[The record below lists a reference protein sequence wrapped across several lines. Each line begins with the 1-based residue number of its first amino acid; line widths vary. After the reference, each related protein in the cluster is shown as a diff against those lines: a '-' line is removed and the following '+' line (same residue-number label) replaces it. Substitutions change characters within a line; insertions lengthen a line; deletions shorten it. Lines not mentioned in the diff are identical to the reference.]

1 MSQNLRAAQKTFRTT
16 RCWEKIYAQKHLEA
30 QYVLHISRFLTI
42 YPRISIL
49 HFYQCRYTNHTYQFS
64 TNVVFSMTSFD
75 RSPGHNHPRVGYNH
89 PGICRFCI
97 HETMVLYVG
106 LYVDMFKICTS
117 NHDNMKPIENPWLH
131 HFKEI
136 RFFFSPFFYRFSIAK
151 RIGQRPTAPDLLGQ
165 AYPEGWSHQVSRRG
179 RGETACCDIF
189 CGARNLCSLLKD
201 WFCQFSFGGDC
212 FYVSLRGISQNGRAF
227 IHLSVFFSA
236 MFQTQ
241 SRGLI
246 KKAS

>member
-30 QYVLHISRFLTI
+30 QYVLHVSRFLTI

-117 NHDNMKPIENPWLH
+117 NHDNMKTIENPWLH

-136 RFFFSPFFYRFSIAK
+136 RFFFFALFLSFFHR
-151 RIGQRPTAPDLLGQ
+151 QTHRPTANSARSPWPSLPGRVEPSSFTSRSWRNCLLWYFFVVPEIYAVYWKIDFVNFLLGVIVFTS
-165 AYPEGWSHQVSRRG
+165 AFEGLVKTVG
-179 RGETACCDIF
+179 
-189 CGARNLCSLLKD
+189 L
-201 WFCQFSFGGDC
+201 SF
-212 FYVSLRGISQNGRAF
+212 I
-227 IHLSVFFSA
+227 
-236 MFQTQ
+236 
-241 SRGLI
+241 
-246 KKAS
+246 